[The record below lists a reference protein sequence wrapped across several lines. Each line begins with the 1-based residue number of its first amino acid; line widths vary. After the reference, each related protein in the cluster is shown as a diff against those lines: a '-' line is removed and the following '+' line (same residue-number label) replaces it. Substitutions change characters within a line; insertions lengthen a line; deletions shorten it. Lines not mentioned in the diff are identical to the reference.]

1 MSFIRGFVASLALVL
16 LTALT
21 VDACSKSEPVAPVVA
36 PVVVVA
42 PNVVAPS
49 SVSTPASMAPTPTA
63 SIATKVVAVKHRK
76 SHASSSDTAAYA
88 KAHAN
93 AARAACLRKYVD
105 MKLDGDVKLG
115 RVRDFDS
122 VLTSDICAGVVKDVP
137 KVTPV
142 GAKAH
147 GAKKHST
154 TGHKTPAASKKPA
167 V

>member
-21 VDACSKSEPVAPVVA
+21 VDACSKSEPAAPVVA

-88 KAHAN
+88 KAKAN

-115 RVRDFDS
+115 RVRNFDN
-122 VLTSDICAGVVKDVP
+122 VLTSDICKPAEVVKAATHP
-137 KVTPV
+137 THL

-147 GAKKHST
+147 GAKRHST
-154 TGHKTPAASKKPA
+154 AAHKTQGPAK
-167 V
+167 

>member
-1 MSFIRGFVASLALVL
+1 MSFIRGFVSSLALVL

-36 PVVVVA
+36 PVVVAA

-49 SVSTPASMAPTPTA
+49 SVSTPALMAPLPTA

-88 KAHAN
+88 KAKAN

-122 VLTSDICAGVVKDVP
+122 VLTSGICKPAEVVKAATHP
-137 KVTPV
+137 TPV

-154 TGHKTPAASKKPA
+154 AGHKTPAAKK
-167 V
+167 